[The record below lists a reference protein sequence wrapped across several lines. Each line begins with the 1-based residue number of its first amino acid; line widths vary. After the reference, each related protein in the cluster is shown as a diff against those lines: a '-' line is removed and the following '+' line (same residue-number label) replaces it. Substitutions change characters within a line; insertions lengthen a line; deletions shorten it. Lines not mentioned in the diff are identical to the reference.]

1 MELAAPPF
9 RYDRLGYAALE
20 VTDLSRSVDF
30 YTELMGLDLVESN
43 RERAFLRCG
52 RDHHNLVLYQGRT
65 AGLKRAAYQ
74 VASPDELEKAFQFTR
89 SRGLEPEWLAED
101 ELDTLKQGISFRVRE
116 PSTGLVFEYFHHMT
130 QLACP
135 YAPRLTK
142 IERIGHVVVGTSRY
156 PQAVE
161 SLTRNLNFGL
171 SDFVD
176 DKFSWMRCRPNP
188 LHHTFAV
195 GASTR
200 NHLHHIN
207 FMVTDIDD
215 IGMAAARMQKAGV
228 QIVFGP
234 GRHLPSTSIFL
245 YFLDPDGMTMEFSFG
260 MEEIHEESARMPR
273 MLEMH
278 PRTMD
283 VWGGPMPHE
292 QFGRNGV
299 IEGAHD

>member
-1 MELAAPPF
+1 MEPAALPF
-9 RYDRLGYAALE
+9 SYDRLGYAALE
-20 VTDLSRSVDF
+20 VSDLSRSVEF
-30 YTELMGLDLVESN
+30 YTELMGLDLVESD
-43 RERAFLRCG
+43 RECAFLRCG
-52 RDHHNLVLYQGRT
+52 RDHHNLVLYQGST
-65 AGLKRAAYQ
+65 PGLKRAAYQ
-74 VASPDELEKAFQFTR
+74 LASPDELDRAFQFIDAN
-89 SRGLEPEWLAED
+89 GLEPVWVPEG
-101 ELDTLKQGISFRVRE
+101 ELRALKQGPTFRARE
-116 PSTGLVFEYFHHMT
+116 PNTGLVFEFFHHMT
-130 QLACP
+130 HLASP

-161 SLTRNLNFGL
+161 SLTKNFNFAL
-171 SDFVD
+171 SDFVEE
-176 DKFSWMRCRPNP
+176 KFSWMRCRPNP

-207 FMVTDIDD
+207 FMATDIDD

-260 MEEIHEESARMPR
+260 MEEIHESNARMPR

-283 VWGGPMPHE
+283 IWGGPMPHE
-292 QFGRNGV
+292 MFGKTGM
-299 IEGAHD
+299 IEGAHV